1 MPQKI
6 LNSPVLSTEYFER
19 VNTPDVG
26 DEACLI
32 AEKAMGRFREDSCD
46 KMTKEFTY
54 CIESTHYQKL
64 QIYLVS
70 LKISMYCIKFC
81 RSSFELFGRIDCSF
95 LYFL

>member
-32 AEKAMGRFREDSCD
+32 AEKAMGRFIEDSCD
-46 KMTKEFTY
+46 KMTKEITY
-54 CIESTHYQKL
+54 CIESTHY
-64 QIYLVS
+64 
-70 LKISMYCIKFC
+70 
-81 RSSFELFGRIDCSF
+81 
-95 LYFL
+95 

>member
-54 CIESTHYQKL
+54 CIESTHY
-64 QIYLVS
+64 
-70 LKISMYCIKFC
+70 
-81 RSSFELFGRIDCSF
+81 
-95 LYFL
+95 